1 MAAVAVAFVLALT
14 GVVAVPGPAVALVGG
29 QLGQW
34 HYNPA
39 TGHVYQQVNDL
50 TWEEAEAYAVGV
62 GGHLVTINDQAEDDW
77 LEATFTGENLWIG
90 FTDRDVEGTWV
101 WSSGEPVTYTDWC
114 PGQPDDWQD
123 VGGEDYGFMNPA
135 FCGGS
140 GWDDAAGGPF
150 PGGIVE
156 VTPRTLTTRAFSVGW
171 SPTNPEEIL
180 FLSWKGSP
188 NLTNSS
194 PNLEY
199 PCGGDSEFFGNS
211 WGLEG
216 GANWAAPVGAGTT
229 GQWSAPGF
237 TNVRV
242 RSSAAG
248 CFGTSDIPGATHYTF
263 FPNGAP
269 QNRVLVQRAF
279 SFGSTPF
286 AVDFR
291 PYVPRLYPRD
301 SFDTVVH
308 PNASGT
314 NLIVEDVNSCEFG
327 CLVTDWDE
335 TWFAVHDQY
344 NERGMI
350 VRHMPSAN
358 AVALWVDADGYS
370 QTTASSVALLQPA
383 GGFTGTV
390 IETEVLCF
398 YDSTS
403 WTPSLK
409 LPKGCQ

>member
-1 MAAVAVAFVLALT
+1 V
-14 GVVAVPGPAVALVGG
+14 
-29 QLGQW
+29 
-34 HYNPA
+34 
-39 TGHVYQQVNDL
+39 
-50 TWEEAEAYAVGV
+50 
-62 GGHLVTINDQAEDDW
+62 
-77 LEATFTGENLWIG
+77 
-90 FTDRDVEGTWV
+90 
-101 WSSGEPVTYTDWC
+101 
-114 PGQPDDWQD
+114 
-123 VGGEDYGFMNPA
+123 
-135 FCGGS
+135 
-140 GWDDAAGGPF
+140 
-150 PGGIVE
+150 
-156 VTPRTLTTRAFSVGW
+156 
-171 SPTNPEEIL
+171 
-180 FLSWKGSP
+180 
-188 NLTNSS
+188 
-194 PNLEY
+194 EY

-216 GANWAAPVGAGTT
+216 SASWAAPVGAGTT

-248 CFGTSDIPGATHYTF
+248 CFGTSGIPVATHYTF

-269 QNRVLVQRAF
+269 QNRVLVHRAF

-308 PNASGT
+308 PDASGT
-314 NLIVEDVNSCEFG
+314 SLIVEDVNSCEFG

-350 VRHMPSAN
+350 VRHVPSAN

-390 IETEVLCF
+390 IETEFLCF
-398 YDSTS
+398 YDGSS